1 MHYSKFRSSVHILC
15 IFFPEAHIRTDHS
28 HRLLV
33 IMLNSFNLHYDHAHT
48 HACTHMHTHTHT
60 QISTT
65 FYLLESNTKY
75 SSFLNS

>member
-15 IFFPEAHIRTDHS
+15 TFFPEANIRTDHS

-33 IMLNSFNLHYDHAHT
+33 ITLNSLNLHYDHVHT
-48 HACTHMHTHTHT
+48 HACTRAHTDTC
-60 QISTT
+60 IPTT
-65 FYLLESNTKY
+65 FCLLESNTKY